1 MKATFVLVIL
11 LAMVS
16 IYETSLLNTFG
27 TILSEILRADILDAI
42 DCILHNDVII
52 YDVNVIIDGIM
63 TKDFSKIV
71 AALAKVIQSLIDEVK
86 KCINDPA
93 SRFLKK

>member
-1 MKATFVLVIL
+1 MKATFLLVIL

-93 SRFLKK
+93 SRLLKK